1 MLFFTC
7 SICGKLVKEV
17 QMENHMVICRN
28 RECFP
33 YTDCGK
39 DSGIRKGVSGRRV
52 DEVPF
57 KKPEVAVVVELLP
70 TLERNTSSKI
80 LG

>member
-7 SICGKLVKEV
+7 SDCGKLVKEV
-17 QMENHMVICRN
+17 HMEKHMVICRN
-28 RECFP
+28 CECFP
-33 YTDCGK
+33 YTDGGK
-39 DSGIRKGVSGRRV
+39 DSCMGKGVSGKSI
-52 DEVPF
+52 PF
-57 KKPEVAVVVELLP
+57 RKSEVAVVGELPP